1 VEKYFLVGA
10 LVVATVAAV
19 KDVRARRIPN
29 WLTYSGIALALAARP
44 VLAGWPGLVDGLLGM
59 LAAGGVFYLVFLMGG
74 MGGGDVKLMA
84 AVGAWAGTAQA
95 MQVLITT
102 AIAGGVLAIGY
113 LAFNRRI
120 LIALSNT
127 TELIRYHL
135 ASGLQPHPVLNLQ
148 QPGALRIPYGLAIA
162 IGTVYCT
169 GTMFWRG

>member
-1 VEKYFLVGA
+1 MEKYFLVGA

-29 WLTYSGIALALAARP
+29 WLTYSGIAVALAVRP
-44 VLAGWPGLVDGLLGM
+44 VLAGWPGLMDGLLGM

-95 MQVLITT
+95 MDVLITT
-102 AIAGGVLAIGY
+102 AIAGGFLAIGY

-120 LIALSNT
+120 HIALSNT

-135 ASGLQPHPVLNLQ
+135 VSGLQPHPVLNVHE
-148 QPGALRIPYGLAIA
+148 PGALRIPYGLAIA
-162 IGTVYCT
+162 IGTMYCT